1 MAHTV
6 AGLAVGDV
14 GATGKAVTFTVV
26 VTELVHPVVT
36 VYVMTDEPANT
47 PVTTPPVEIVATDS
61 VPLLHVP
68 PDVAFASVVV
78 PFSQIVVEPVIDVV
92 TDNGLTVSDL
102 LTVTVP
108 PQPMVVVYMMLQVQA
123 ALQLSHL

>member
-1 MAHTV
+1 
-6 AGLAVGDV
+6 
-14 GATGKAVTFTVV
+14 
-26 VTELVHPVVT
+26 
-36 VYVMTDEPANT
+36 MTDEPANT

-102 LTVTVP
+102 LAVTVP
-108 PQPMVVVYMMLQVQA
+108 PQPLVIVYIMLQVPV
-123 ALQLSHL
+123 ALAVTTPEVAFTVAMAVLSLLHAPVPPLSTAELAL